1 MKIRLLISLCSLLLL
16 LVMACEKDEPLNL
29 EDLEWLEEKINELQQ
44 SSISQYFYIQEARYK
59 NKRVF
64 VMGNCCPFCNT
75 ITPVYSEEG
84 ELLGYIG
91 DTIIANEL
99 SDVKLFWEPDDA
111 ACQH

>member
-1 MKIRLLISLCSLLLL
+1 MKTRLLIPFCSLLLL
-16 LVMACEKDEPLNL
+16 SMMACEKEEPLNL
-29 EDLEWLEEKINELQQ
+29 EDLEWLEVEINDLQQ
-44 SSISQYFYIQEARYK
+44 SSLSEFFYVEEAQYE

-64 VMGNCCPFCNT
+64 VIGNCCPFCNT

-84 ELLGYIG
+84 ELLGYLG
-91 DTIIANEL
+91 DTITANEL